1 MTPRA
6 LCLFAL
12 TTLSLACGP
21 SSTESA
27 TDVASEDSGSS
38 VADTDA
44 PTTDATSG
52 GSTSG
57 GSTGTT
63 EASTSATTGEYV
75 RVCQDDDF
83 LCDDWGCAESPGIE
97 EGQCYKPCTPDGEI
111 GGVDDECDEPGR
123 PFCSQTGKAL
133 GGDYVCNQCAHVCV
147 GESFAMCGVPV
158 DSCT

>member
-6 LCLFAL
+6 LCLFAC

-21 SSTESA
+21 STSESL
-27 TDVASEDSGSS
+27 TDIASEDSGSS
-38 VADTDA
+38 VADTDE
-44 PTTDATSG
+44 PTTDGSSSGTTDAT
-52 GSTSG
+52 TD
-57 GSTGTT
+57 
-63 EASTSATTGEYV
+63 ATTGEYV

-83 LCDDWGCAESPGIE
+83 LCDDWGCGESPGID

-133 GGDYVCNQCAHVCV
+133 GGDYACNACAHVCV
-147 GESFAMCGVPV
+147 GESFEQCGLSV
-158 DSCT
+158 DSCTP